1 MGDTSTD
8 AQKEQ
13 VQSKCEQMQILRRMI
28 FFSSDVHVLS
38 MRLSIFGGP
47 GPFFMFSFSLSI
59 KRKPT
64 IQCKVSNE
72 QM

>member
-28 FFSSDVHVLS
+28 FFLGRS
-38 MRLSIFGGP
+38 RIEYEAIYFRGARPIFYV
-47 GPFFMFSFSLSI
+47 FILFI
-59 KRKPT
+59 D
-64 IQCKVSNE
+64 
-72 QM
+72 

>member
-28 FFSSDVHVLS
+28 FFFGRS
-38 MRLSIFGGP
+38 RIEYEAINFRGARPIFYV
-47 GPFFMFSFSLSI
+47 FILFI
-59 KRKPT
+59 D
-64 IQCKVSNE
+64 
-72 QM
+72 